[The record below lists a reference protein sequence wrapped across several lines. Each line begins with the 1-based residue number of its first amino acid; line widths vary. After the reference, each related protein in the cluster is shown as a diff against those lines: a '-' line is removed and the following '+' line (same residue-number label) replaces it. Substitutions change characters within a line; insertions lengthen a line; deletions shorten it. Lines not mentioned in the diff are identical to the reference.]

1 MGPSQPHP
9 ADVGPPSA
17 PEGARASFAPGFQ
30 LTREGGYWLL
40 IAAVVLGIGYFKSI
54 NLLLLLGYLLLL
66 IAAFNAMLAGRRLH
80 RLRARRRIAAPAFV
94 GSPCVVEVQIDNPHR
109 RGVPAVRVEDH
120 GPDHAL
126 AWFIDRLEGRG
137 ESCLHGEV
145 VLPRRGRYAWE
156 PVTVVSGYPFGLSQ
170 RRVLLAPGEEVIVLP
185 RLGWLHRGRL
195 RRYLRGA
202 DPQRD
207 RTRQRPQRHPGA
219 QAEFHGLRSYR
230 TGDSPRLIHWRTS
243 ARCGELMVREFEDL
257 PGENLLLV
265 FDPTLPP
272 GCDPLVFES
281 AVSLAATICWEWG
294 RHTGERLLLAVGG
307 LQPALLD
314 GLATPRHVRRALES
328 LAVQEPTAATDA
340 RGLLACLQT
349 GRLPSAAVLVVGIG
363 ANRLA
368 RMLEQKLR
376 RPVAYL
382 NAAAEL
388 DCYEAPRL

>member
-1 MGPSQPHP
+1 
-9 ADVGPPSA
+9 
-17 PEGARASFAPGFQ
+17 
-30 LTREGGYWLL
+30 L
-40 IAAVVLGIGYFKSI
+40 IAAVLLGVGFFKSI
-54 NLLLLLGYLLLL
+54 NLLLLLGYLMLAM
-66 IAAFNAMLAGRRLH
+66 AAFNALRAGRRL
-80 RLRARRRIAAPAFV
+80 RQLRARRRIAEPVFA
-94 GSPCVVEVQIDNPHR
+94 GTPCLIEVQIDNPQR
-109 RGVPAVRVEDH
+109 GGVPAVRIEDH
-120 GPDHAL
+120 GPDHVL

-137 ESCLHGEV
+137 ERTLRGEV
-145 VLPRRGRYAWE
+145 VLPRRGRYAWG
-156 PVTVVSGYPFGLSQ
+156 PLTAVSGYPFGLA
-170 RRVLLAPGEEVIVLP
+170 RRRALLTPGLEVIVLP
-185 RLGWLHRGRL
+185 ALGWMHRGRL

-219 QAEFHGLRSYR
+219 QAEFHGLRGYQA
-230 TGDSPRLIHWRTS
+230 GDSPRLIHWRTS

-294 RHTGERLLLAVGG
+294 RRSGERLLLAVGG

-314 GLATPRHVRRALES
+314 GLTTPRHVRQVLES
-328 LAVQEPTAATDA
+328 LALQEPTAATDA
-340 RGLLACLQT
+340 RGLLACLQV

-368 RMLEQKLR
+368 GLLEQKLR

-382 NAAAEL
+382 NAAGAL
-388 DCYEAPRL
+388 DFYEAPRS